1 MKRGNILIKRNKIT
15 INYIKKYLK
24 EIGSSSVLLSKK
36 YINNSEKLEF
46 LCSCG
51 VKFERNFSNIQQRKS
66 CQCVSCGHKKG
77 WKEKRRLTSY
87 KSDITDKFYQSGYK
101 VVDVNSIEK
110 TKIRY

>member
-46 LCSCG
+46 
-51 VKFERNFSNIQQRKS
+51 
-66 CQCVSCGHKKG
+66 
-77 WKEKRRLTSY
+77 
-87 KSDITDKFYQSGYK
+87 
-101 VVDVNSIEK
+101 
-110 TKIRY
+110 RYAKL